1 MEENQVLARALKTLE
16 QFVLELSE
24 QAGCGEDYGRKVWEG
39 IRSSSG
45 LLQELAYYHD
55 YGRFLGK
62 YRVAGYTLPDIIVWQ
77 VDHFK
82 LYMDRVEMNRYH
94 QERLLLQAFETLTLM
109 EQDPTP
115 FIEKMRGETGQD
127 IPNA

>member
-115 FIEKMRGETGQD
+115 LSLIH
-127 IPNA
+127 I

>member
-1 MEENQVLARALKTLE
+1 MEENQAYVRAMKTLE
-16 QFVLELSE
+16 QFILDLSDR
-24 QAGCGEDYGRKVWEG
+24 AGCGEEYGRKVWEG

-109 EQDPTP
+109 EQDPAP